1 MDIPVINKRPP
12 RDPGFSLGVMCYLTA
27 LLAYLLQTKW
37 RIGYSDVA
45 TFILPILP
53 WLMTVGLLMRYRDHA
68 LKRYWWVLPTVII
81 ANPTF
86 WVICIMMLAWSIGGF
101 V

>member
-1 MDIPVINKRPP
+1 MDISVTNRRQIH
-12 RDPGFSLGVMCYLTA
+12 DPGLSLGVMCYVTA

-53 WLMTVGLLMRYRDHA
+53 CLLTVGLLLRYRNHA

-86 WVICIMMLAWSIGGF
+86 LVICAMMLAWTFGGF

>member
-1 MDIPVINKRPP
+1 MDVLVNDKRPGH
-12 RDPGFSLGVMCYLTA
+12 DPGLLLGVVCYMTA
-27 LLAYLLQTKW
+27 LLAYLLQIKW

-53 WLMTVGLLMRYRDHA
+53 WLLTVGLLLRYRRHA
-68 LKRYWWVLPTVII
+68 LKHYWWVLPTIII

-86 WVICIMMLAWSIGGF
+86 LLMCIMMLAWSIGGF